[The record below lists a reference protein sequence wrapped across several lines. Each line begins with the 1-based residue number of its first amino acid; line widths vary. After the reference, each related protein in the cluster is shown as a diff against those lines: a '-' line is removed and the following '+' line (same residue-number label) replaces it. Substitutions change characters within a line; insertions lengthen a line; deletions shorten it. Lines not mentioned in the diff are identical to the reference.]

1 MRIFLHELRK
11 ILRPVPLLVSMLV
24 LFLFQRTSILYYLRT
39 LPVQSENACALEIYA
54 GWREAYGPTLEPE
67 ELPGLENQLAA
78 LIAEANETIAHWD
91 ESIWAQYGSFS
102 DEGIANYAEYAAL
115 LEQTNRN
122 NTQND
127 VAALLLDSRT
137 NFLHFRIATVQNM
150 LENYDFERTGD
161 LLSATAA
168 TDSAQYAQIDA
179 DPDTVA
185 AVQESLS
192 QQSPAQAPANNRA
205 IRRCTEIADDPS
217 MTHSI
222 FYNFLATSASQ
233 FAIQLTLVSLLTV
246 SLLTSPLLVQERLAR
261 MRQEQ
266 WPTRTGRGVLRYQLA
281 AVLTVS
287 AAVPVLLLAVFGTW
301 YCMAWRTDVFW
312 DAVAYSAGGS
322 PIPWFTFTYG
332 QYLLMLAAAAIGLSV
347 TAGGLMFFLARFSG
361 NYIAMLLKAL
371 PMFLA
376 LAYLSEKTLSD
387 MLYFR
392 NYLSD
397 TTGLPGTEPLTL
409 LLLLAGMLTLNGIAL
424 KRELSRELL

>member
-1 MRIFLHELRK
+1 M
-11 ILRPVPLLVSMLV
+11 
-24 LFLFQRTSILYYLRT
+24 
-39 LPVQSENACALEIYA
+39 
-54 GWREAYGPTLEPE
+54 
-67 ELPGLENQLAA
+67 
-78 LIAEANETIAHWD
+78 
-91 ESIWAQYGSFS
+91 
-102 DEGIANYAEYAAL
+102 
-115 LEQTNRN
+115 
-122 NTQND
+122 
-127 VAALLLDSRT
+127 AALLLDSRT

-192 QQSPAQAPANNRA
+192 QQSPAQAPANNLA

-397 TTGLPGTEPLTL
+397 ATGLPGTEPLTL